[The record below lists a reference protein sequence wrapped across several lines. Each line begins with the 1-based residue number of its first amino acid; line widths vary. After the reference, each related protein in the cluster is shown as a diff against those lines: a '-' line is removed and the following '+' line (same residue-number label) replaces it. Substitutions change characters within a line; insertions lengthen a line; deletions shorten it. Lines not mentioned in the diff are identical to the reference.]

1 MTLLLRV
8 LCLYT
13 LRTST
18 RIIPSSPTCKDA
30 IFASFVLSIY
40 LRGRYMRTSN
50 TEKISSEL
58 RAFSFFGPMPFNL
71 VRGISDKF
79 ARVSGVVESDIE
91 IQYVL

>member
-1 MTLLLRV
+1 
-8 LCLYT
+8 
-13 LRTST
+13 
-18 RIIPSSPTCKDA
+18 
-30 IFASFVLSIY
+30 
-40 LRGRYMRTSN
+40 MRTTN

-91 IQYVL
+91 IHYVL